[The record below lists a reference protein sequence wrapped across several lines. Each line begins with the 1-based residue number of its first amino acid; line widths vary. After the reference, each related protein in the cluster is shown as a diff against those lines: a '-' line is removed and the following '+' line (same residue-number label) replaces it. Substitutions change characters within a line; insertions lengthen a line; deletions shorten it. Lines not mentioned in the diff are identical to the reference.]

1 MGNETKRPATY
12 EDLLALPD
20 HVVGQLIDGEL
31 IVMPRPA
38 SPHGIASYA
47 LGSRLYGFQDS
58 DEGPGGWW
66 FIAEPELHFGKSV
79 VIPDLAG
86 WRRERMPRLA
96 RVPYH
101 TLAPDWVCELLSPST
116 ASLDRGRKKDLYA
129 REGVGHLWLVDPDTR
144 TLEVFLRQGDSW
156 EKRGW
161 HSGEGRI
168 RAEPFEAIELNLGAL
183 WPPELEAP

>member
-1 MGNETKRPATY
+1 MGQETKRPATY

-31 IVMPRPA
+31 IVMPRPG

-86 WRRERMPRLA
+86 WRWERMPEAPSGR
-96 RVPYH
+96 YE
-101 TLAPDWVCELLSPST
+101 TLAPDWICEVLSPST
-116 ASLDRGRKKDLYA
+116 SSLDRGRKKDLYA
-129 REGVGHLWLVDPDTR
+129 REGVGHLWLVDPVSR
-144 TLEVFLRQGDSW
+144 TLEVLQR
-156 EKRGW
+156 RGAEW
-161 HSGEGRI
+161 VERGTYSGRERV
-168 RAEPFEAIELNLGAL
+168 RAEPFEALELPLGAL
-183 WPPELEAP
+183 WPEKPRRP